1 MMYLFLFPLVLGFAF
16 NLASAFTAAFSRQW
30 GERRGSVVTIIL
42 RDILGIPT
50 WAIGFVLAARA
61 PSPILFVSTIV
72 TDVVGW
78 SMIVAGCMIILIA
91 LVTIRLKAAM
101 PSTQD
106 ALVQTG
112 MYAHVRHPIHTGTF
126 LEFAGLFLLISTQ
139 TVALACALGIVWIL
153 VQTRLEEFDL
163 LQRLPTYREYM
174 RRVPRFLPRF
184 RTKS

>member
-1 MMYLFLFPLVLGFAF
+1 MYLFLVSLVLGFAF
-16 NLASAFTAAFSRQW
+16 NLASAFTAAFSRRW
-30 GERRGSVVTIIL
+30 GERRGSIVTVIL
-42 RDILGIPT
+42 RDILGIPL
-50 WAIGFVLAARA
+50 WAVGFALAART

-72 TDVVGW
+72 TDIVGW
-78 SMIVAGCMIILIA
+78 SMIVAGCVIILIA
-91 LVTIRLKAAM
+91 LITIRLKAAM
-101 PSTQD
+101 PSAQD

-126 LEFAGLFLLISTQ
+126 LEFAGLFLLIPTQ
-139 TVALACALGIVWIL
+139 TVGLACALGIVWIL

-163 LQRLPTYREYM
+163 LQRLPMYREYM

>member
-1 MMYLFLFPLVLGFAF
+1 MYLFLVPLVMGFAF
-16 NLASAFTAAFSRQW
+16 NLASAFTATFSRRW
-30 GERRGSVVTIIL
+30 GEQRGSVVTIIL
-42 RDILGIPT
+42 RDILGIPLWT
-50 WAIGFVLAARA
+50 IGFVLAARA
-61 PSPILFVSTIV
+61 PSPILLVSSTM
-72 TDVVGW
+72 TNAAGW
-78 SMIVAGCMIILIA
+78 SMIVAGCVIILTA

-106 ALVQTG
+106 VLVQTG
-112 MYAHVRHPIHTGTF
+112 LYAHVRHPIHTGTF
-126 LEFAGLFLLISTQ
+126 LEFAGLFLLIPTQ

-163 LQRLPTYREYM
+163 LQRLPMYREYM